1 MAVPYKT
8 GREIPTRSDEIYPFV
23 HGFLVGRGV
32 FAGVKGTW
40 FPTGMRLHI
49 VPDGES
55 QIPGCVQALDALLGL
70 LSGWTGEV
78 MPVGWR
84 REVQ

>member
-32 FAGVKGTW
+32 FAGVKGT
-40 FPTGMRLHI
+40 
-49 VPDGES
+49 
-55 QIPGCVQALDALLGL
+55 
-70 LSGWTGEV
+70 
-78 MPVGWR
+78 
-84 REVQ
+84 